1 MELLNKKI
9 TKIHNYIYA
18 NEGLSNIE
26 TLTEFLKIFY
36 CKILDENS
44 ENKLI
49 NFNNTEIYTFL
60 NLFEKLKNKLNN
72 IFEANEK
79 INLKEET
86 IFFILNELK
95 DINFS
100 TINYDTKGHI
110 LQKIIDRSYRESRG
124 QFFTP
129 PPVVDFIVKMI
140 NPQKNEL
147 GCDPASGTGGFMFSA
162 MEKILKKEKF
172 NKNTHK
178 NFYFYDISKTLVKL
192 ISMRMMFEFSEE
204 NANCYIKDSISEEFD
219 IQFDYVIS
227 NPPFGS
233 QGKILNPKVL
243 GKYQL
248 GMDDSGKTLKSQI
261 PDILFVEKIIKI
273 LKENGRAAVI
283 LPDGNFENP
292 TLQYFRKFLVENVK
306 IDAIISLPDGTF
318 IPYGTG
324 VKSSIV
330 FFTKL
335 SNKNLN
341 EALKKDYNVFY
352 GKIEKLGYT
361 FSKHSKETYL
371 KNGLLDEDYSEIL
384 DSYKNKKFS
393 DKAFL
398 IPINKIKSNNY
409 ILSESFYS
417 PVYNKIIDEI
427 KKNRHAK
434 LKDLVDFK
442 YTKEK
447 IKKDKIYNYVEIAD
461 INSYT
466 SEIINYSEMFGE
478 DLPSRASYILKEN
491 DLIVATSGNSIG
503 TSKQSKALVTKEYQ
517 DCICTNGFTVM
528 TARKISPYYLL
539 KFFNSKAFLGQIL
552 KYKYG
557 TAIPC
562 ISREH
567 FENILIEIPE
577 KSKMESIEQNIK
589 KALKLREEAM
599 ALMQN

>member
-1 MELLNKKI
+1 
-9 TKIHNYIYA
+9 
-18 NEGLSNIE
+18 
-26 TLTEFLKIFY
+26 
-36 CKILDENS
+36 
-44 ENKLI
+44 
-49 NFNNTEIYTFL
+49 
-60 NLFEKLKNKLNN
+60 
-72 IFEANEK
+72 
-79 INLKEET
+79 
-86 IFFILNELK
+86 
-95 DINFS
+95 
-100 TINYDTKGHI
+100 
-110 LQKIIDRSYRESRG
+110 
-124 QFFTP
+124 
-129 PPVVDFIVKMI
+129 
-140 NPQKNEL
+140 
-147 GCDPASGTGGFMFSA
+147 
-162 MEKILKKEKF
+162 
-172 NKNTHK
+172 
-178 NFYFYDISKTLVKL
+178 
-192 ISMRMMFEFSEE
+192 MRMMFEFSEE